1 MNMAQVFTSYSR
13 RDTEIVDTIVGKMTQ
28 AGISV
33 WIDREAIKA
42 GNQWRVQI
50 VQAIDTCQAFVLML
64 SPNSAAS
71 DNVRKEIDLLFIPL
85 KLITTVHAAV
95 NNFTIFRVELS
106 SISKIVYRAK

>member
-1 MNMAQVFTSYSR
+1 MAQVFTSYSR
-13 RDTEIVDTIVGKMTQ
+13 RDTEIVDTIVGKMTE

-71 DNVRKEIDLLFIPL
+71 DNVRKEIDL
-85 KLITTVHAAV
+85 AQDSGR
-95 NNFTIFRVELS
+95 TIFAVMLEPTKLPAEIRYQ
-106 SISKIVYRAK
+106 IGRAHV